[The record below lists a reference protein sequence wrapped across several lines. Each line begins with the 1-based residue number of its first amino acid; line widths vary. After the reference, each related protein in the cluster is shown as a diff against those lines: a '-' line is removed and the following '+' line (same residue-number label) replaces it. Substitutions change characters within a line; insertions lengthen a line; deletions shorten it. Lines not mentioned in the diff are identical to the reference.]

1 VAPAAKGV
9 KTGTYAR
16 KLSGEGIELRR
27 RRTSVLRHPA
37 YLVGMGLIV
46 YLSDLGPL
54 SNPVFPLWWDM
65 LAVAVFSL
73 AVYYWA
79 RAVAFPTERIERMI
93 GQVVVPEEEE
103 PAPLRRAA

>member
-1 VAPAAKGV
+1 HRISPQPSPEIAN
-9 KTGTYAR
+9 R
-16 KLSGEGIELRR
+16 CSLRSVWSS
-27 RRTSVLRHPA
+27 RTRIPQRLPA

-46 YLSDLGPL
+46 YLGDFGPL

-65 LAVAVFSL
+65 LAVAVFSP
-73 AVYYWA
+73 AIYYWA
-79 RAVAFPTERIERMI
+79 RAVALPTERIGRMS